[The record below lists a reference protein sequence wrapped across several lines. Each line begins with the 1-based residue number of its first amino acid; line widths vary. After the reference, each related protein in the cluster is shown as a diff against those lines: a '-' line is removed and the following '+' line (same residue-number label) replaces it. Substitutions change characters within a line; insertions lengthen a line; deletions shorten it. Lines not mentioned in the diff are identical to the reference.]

1 VRFGEKS
8 RVYAAK
14 AMLQREVASWCAE
27 WIEPEARG
35 LRALE
40 LGAGPG
46 VFTRFLA
53 EKPFAEL
60 WASDVSAPMVEA
72 GREALPQVRWLA
84 LDAWDLRPGGGRRL
98 DRLYACSL
106 LQWADEADGVLR
118 KWRQALAGGGR
129 FLGALFVEGS
139 MAELLGADAGFSAV
153 RWRSEAWWLDQFREA
168 GFRICRWDT
177 REERQMFGSA
187 AAAARSMHA
196 VGAVKSERWGA
207 GRLRRHLRACE
218 AAFGGEQGFPLTWRA
233 LRVEAEAMENS
244 NGQ

>member
-1 VRFGEKS
+1 MRFGEKS

-53 EKPFAEL
+53 EKSFAEL
-60 WASDVSAPMVEA
+60 WASDVSAAMVEA
-72 GREALPQVRWLA
+72 GREALPQVHWLA
-84 LDAWDLRPGGGRRL
+84 LDAWDLRLGGGRRF

-106 LQWADEADGVLR
+106 LQWADGVDGVLR
-118 KWRQALAGGGR
+118 RWSQALGDGGR

-139 MAELLGADAGFSAV
+139 MAELLEADGGFSAV
-153 RWRSEAWWLDQFREA
+153 SWRSEAWWLERFLGA

-177 REERQMFGSA
+177 REERQVFGSA
-187 AAAARSMHA
+187 AAAARSMHEI
-196 VGAVKSERWGA
+196 GAVKGERWPT

-233 LRVEAEAMENS
+233 LRVEAQAMES
-244 NGQ
+244 PHGQ